1 MKKFILIAV
10 FAVVLFT
17 SCSTIMTGTS
27 ENVTFNANVEKAKVY
42 VDGIYRGDTPLIL
55 DLESKKSYTI
65 QIEAE
70 GYNSYT
76 TMINKKTSG
85 WVLGNV
91 IIGGVV
97 GIVVDVVTG
106 GIYVLDENEI
116 NGNLSI
122 KQVSYLEK
130 KIED

>member
-1 MKKFILIAV
+1 MQKIFFII
-10 FAVVLFT
+10 VLTIGVFT

-27 ENVTFNANVEKAKVY
+27 ENVTFNANVDKAKVY
-42 VDGIYRGDTPLIL
+42 VDGIYRGETPLIL
-55 DLESKKSYTI
+55 DLESKKSYTVL
-65 QIEAE
+65 IEAE

-85 WVLGNV
+85 WIFGNV
-91 IIGGVV
+91 IIGGIV
-97 GIVVDVVTG
+97 GIVVDVATG

-122 KQVSYLEK
+122 KQVSYMEK
-130 KIED
+130 KVEN